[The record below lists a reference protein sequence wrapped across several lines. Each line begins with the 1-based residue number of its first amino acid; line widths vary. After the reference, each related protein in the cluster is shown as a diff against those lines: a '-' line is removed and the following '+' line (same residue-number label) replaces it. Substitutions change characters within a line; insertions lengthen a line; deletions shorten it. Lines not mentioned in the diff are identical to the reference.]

1 MIKEMGR
8 LNLDD
13 YKIMD
18 AQVEKIFKSLDKGKR
33 DQAIKLIE
41 EMGNTANYFVRE
53 EMGKRLAT
61 YQGKGPL
68 DEICAEMLD
77 DFIYGIRATALFYF
91 YYKRQDD
98 PRVIVKT
105 LEKTVET
112 VPWESETICFELWKN
127 YPEAMKEE
135 MPHWAMSPSENKRSM
150 SMHGMENI
158 ADKNPQYILTFIGR
172 LLDDE
177 SEEVQKKIGHILTQ
191 VGRQRPLQTYANI
204 RRWLVGA
211 SEERVDAIWQT
222 LRQLGSIFSQK
233 NQRDKGFDFMNVTR
247 RVIQE
252 WKNDPDPNVA
262 QMSNRLGQLLRKQ

>member
-1 MIKEMGR
+1 
-8 LNLDD
+8 
-13 YKIMD
+13 
-18 AQVEKIFKSLDKGKR
+18 
-33 DQAIKLIE
+33 
-41 EMGNTANYFVRE
+41 
-53 EMGKRLAT
+53 
-61 YQGKGPL
+61 
-68 DEICAEMLD
+68 
-77 DFIYGIRATALFYF
+77 
-91 YYKRQDD
+91 
-98 PRVIVKT
+98 VKT

-127 YPEAMKEE
+127 YPEVMKEE
-135 MPHWAMSPSENKRSM
+135 MPHWAMSPNENKRSM

-222 LRQLGSIFSQK
+222 LRKLGSIFSQK

-247 RVIQE
+247 RVTQE

>member
-33 DQAIKLIE
+33 EQAIKEIE
-41 EMGNTANYFVRE
+41 EMANTANYFVRE

-127 YPEAMKEE
+127 YPEVMKEE
-135 MPHWAMSPSENKRSM
+135 MPHWAMSPNENKRSM

-177 SEEVQKKIGHILTQ
+177 SEEVQKKRSATSSPRWDGNARCRPMPISGAGWWGPVKNGWTPS
-191 VGRQRPLQTYANI
+191 GRPCANWAVSSAK
-204 RRWLVGA
+204 RTSATRD
-211 SEERVDAIWQT
+211 ST
-222 LRQLGSIFSQK
+222 L
-233 NQRDKGFDFMNVTR
+233 
-247 RVIQE
+247 
-252 WKNDPDPNVA
+252 
-262 QMSNRLGQLLRKQ
+262 

>member
-33 DQAIKLIE
+33 EQAIKEIE
-41 EMGNTANYFVRE
+41 EMANTANYFVRE
-53 EMGKRLAT
+53 EMGKRLAP

-105 LEKTVET
+105 LEKTVES

-127 YPEAMKEE
+127 YPEIMKEE
-135 MPHWAMSPSENKRSM
+135 MPHWAMSPNENKRSM
-150 SMHGMENI
+150 STHGMENI
-158 ADKNPQYILTFIGR
+158 ADKNPQDSLTFIGR
-172 LLDDE
+172 LLPIELPLKSDGLKVDE
-177 SEEVQKKIGHILTQ
+177 SFPVGVKSAAKTVNDGGGFPSRQPNVPLESVDEGRAGE
-191 VGRQRPLQTYANI
+191 VGRTDI
-204 RRWLVGA
+204 CC
-211 SEERVDAIWQT
+211 SETGLTVKEPSLRV
-222 LRQLGSIFSQK
+222 
-233 NQRDKGFDFMNVTR
+233 
-247 RVIQE
+247 
-252 WKNDPDPNVA
+252 
-262 QMSNRLGQLLRKQ
+262 